1 MVKDTQSQ
9 TESCHGWQIA
19 FASTEQIGKYR
30 ITTADRD
37 KVGYVSAFIS
47 FNVFKKMR
55 CFTFC
60 AFEWFKRPAYCHK
73 RPLYDSIYP
82 TS

>member
-19 FASTEQIGKYR
+19 FASAEQIGKYR

-47 FNVFKKMR
+47 FNVFKNALFHIL
-55 CFTFC
+55 C
-60 AFEWFKRPAYCHK
+60 
-73 RPLYDSIYP
+73 I
-82 TS
+82 

>member
-47 FNVFKKMR
+47 FNVFKK
-55 CFTFC
+55 CVVS
-60 AFEWFKRPAYCHK
+60 H
-73 RPLYDSIYP
+73 SVH
-82 TS
+82 